1 MAELDAARQTAA
13 DEAAR
18 QLMATD
24 SGVFED
30 DDGEVLVESGDQLQ
44 DGTGAKGLGR
54 GRSVKMELK
63 KKPKKRKTLQAI
75 VHDYSEDFVIRAWM
89 TIAPEADSLLEHAA
103 NHPILHLTAFISVAL
118 MVFVIVIC
126 LLLGRREG
134 VGLDQLRAN
143 VMAFFAERLASFSP
157 PPPPEP
163 TFAITSVTTIAMLV
177 LVVLLL
183 LTLVCA
189 HAWAAGRA
197 EEEGSSPR
205 AAATGQTPGAG
216 RGRSRSPPKKSRPTS
231 PAPSS
236 DARRSRPST
245 PTPAAARG
253 HWDTDGHDMRL
264 RSGAAKHSDF
274 ARWTVDG

>member
-1 MAELDAARQTAA
+1 
-13 DEAAR
+13 
-18 QLMATD
+18 MAT
-24 SGVFED
+24 SSKT
-30 DDGEVLVESGDQLQ
+30 ESGAKVSSMRSSKM
-44 DGTGAKGLGR
+44 GAQEEAK
-54 GRSVKMELK
+54 E
-63 KKPKKRKTLQAI
+63 THILQAI

-183 LTLVCA
+183 LT
-189 HAWAAGRA
+189 
-197 EEEGSSPR
+197 SSVLMH
-205 AAATGQTPGAG
+205 GQPDERRRREVHRVPPP
-216 RGRSRSPPKKSRPTS
+216 RGRRQDGTQPLTQPTQKSRPTS

-236 DARRSRPST
+236 DARRSRPT

-253 HWDTDGHDMRL
+253 HWDIDGHDMRL